1 MEQNLNLISH
11 RILFLTT
18 ISFIVCFASWVI
30 NGVLVTFLVNNRVF
44 IWSPVEIGW
53 LLGVPILVGSVFRLP
68 IGIITDKYGGKL
80 VMSSILFFS
89 AIPMYF
95 LSQANTFISFL
106 LLGLGFGLAGTS
118 FAAGVA
124 YTSLW
129 YPKEKQG
136 TVLGI
141 FGAGNIGASLTTLIA
156 PSVLD
161 KLTSH
166 GANLDAWRTLPKLYA
181 IMLIIVGIIF
191 LFGTK
196 NKIPHESKS
205 MGQRLSPLKEIR
217 VWRFGLYYFFVFG
230 SFVALS
236 QWLIPYYVNVYSLS
250 IVTAGF
256 MATAFSLPAGL
267 FRAGGGWLA
276 DKVGA
281 RMVLL
286 WVFGV
291 CIVCLFFLFIPRME
305 ILAPGQGIMA
315 VRPGTVTSVSNNE
328 IVVSEDKYFLQN
340 KENDSHQVM
349 IRFGIHNDN
358 EGFLFLPTASISQE
372 PKVKLGDTVSKGQL
386 LASGVTHVYF
396 QANRWIFSSLIF
408 LIGIMM
414 GIGGAAVYK
423 HISDYYPT
431 NIGAVGG
438 IVGVLGGLGGF
449 FGPIFFGYLLRVS
462 GVWTTCWMF
471 LALIAAICIVLQRIA
486 IKAIIAN
493 GKNKLN
499 TQFKI
504 TNRETIQ

>member
-1 MEQNLNLISH
+1 MEQKANWISH

-18 ISFIVCFASWVI
+18 ISFVVCFASWVI

-44 IWSPVEIGW
+44 NWSPVEVGW

-68 IGIITDKYGGKL
+68 VGIITDKYGGKW
-80 VMSSILFFS
+80 VMAIILFFS

-95 LSQANTFISFL
+95 LSQANTYVSFL
-106 LLGLGFGLAGTS
+106 LLAFGFGIAGTS

-156 PSVLD
+156 PSILNN
-161 KLTSH
+161 LTGH
-166 GANLDAWRTLPKLYA
+166 GANLDAWRILPKLYA
-181 IMLIIVGIIF
+181 AMLIIVGIIF
-191 LFGTK
+191 FLGSK
-196 NKIPHESKS
+196 NKIPTETRS
-205 MGQRLSPLKEIR
+205 MAQRLSPLKEVR

-250 IVTAGF
+250 LVTAGF

-267 FRAGGGWLA
+267 IRAGGGWLA

-281 RMVLL
+281 RIVLL

-291 CIVCLFFLFIPRME
+291 CIVCLIFLFIPRME
-305 ILAPGQGIMA
+305 IQAPGQGVMA
-315 VRPGTVTSVSNNE
+315 VRPGTVTSVSNSE
-328 IVVSEDKYFLQN
+328 IEVSGDQYLLQN
-340 KENDSHQVM
+340 KAGDAPKTM
-349 IRFGIHNDN
+349 IRFGIHNDD

-372 PKVKLGDTVSKGQL
+372 PKVKVGDTVSKGQL
-386 LASGVTHVYF
+386 LAAGVTHIYF
-396 QANRWIFSSLIF
+396 QANKWIFSSLIF
-408 LIGIMM
+408 LMGIMM

-423 HISDYYPT
+423 HISDYYPA

-449 FGPIFFGYLLRVS
+449 FGPIIFGYLLRAS

-471 LALIAAICIVLQRIA
+471 LALIAAVSIVLQRIA
-486 IKAIIAN
+486 IKAIRAN
-493 GKNKLN
+493 GEK
-499 TQFKI
+499 
-504 TNRETIQ
+504 